1 MGRRSW
7 QRKVSPWKK
16 AACPPWAAA
25 IWATNF
31 NPVPWAGPPSSS
43 WYSGGAGASGVVF
56 STQSRHALPV
66 CRAPRRMTAPGG
78 LCRTQLMSRLL
89 RARRRRNSS
98 ASRLGRGWSG
108 RSSAR
113 EKIRGGLAQEG
124 GQVQLGFPK
133 GLHLAVQTHGEVQ
146 VVDQVPDGLA
156 LPADD
161 GGLVPA
167 GRGQG
172 GVGLQLSRIAHD
184 HTQGGT
190 DVVGDAVNPVRPG
203 FVPGL
208 LVLPEPAA
216 QQKGGQGQHADQG
229 EKEQEHPRQAAGG
242 GFAPRG
248 RW

>member
-1 MGRRSW
+1 MG
-7 QRKVSPWKK
+7 
-16 AACPPWAAA
+16 
-25 IWATNF
+25 WATVLLLVQWWGRGIGGGVF
-31 NPVPWAGPPSSS
+31 HPEQACLACLPGPQADDSPR
-43 WYSGGAGASGVVF
+43 GVVPDAVDEQVVEGPAKEKLVGF
-56 STQSRHALPV
+56 QAGQGLVRQVQRQGETLRQ
-66 CRAPRRMTAPGG
+66 TAV
-78 LCRTQLMSRLL
+78 
-89 RARRRRNSS
+89 
-98 ASRLGRGWSG
+98 
-108 RSSAR
+108 

-203 FVPGL
+203 FIPGL
-208 LVLPEPAA
+208 LVLPENLLLLVM
-216 QQKGGQGQHADQG
+216 
-229 EKEQEHPRQAAGG
+229 EQVNLKKIIGISMMTLQING
-242 GFAPRG
+242 
-248 RW
+248 

>member
-1 MGRRSW
+1 
-7 QRKVSPWKK
+7 
-16 AACPPWAAA
+16 
-25 IWATNF
+25 
-31 NPVPWAGPPSSS
+31 
-43 WYSGGAGASGVVF
+43 
-56 STQSRHALPV
+56 
-66 CRAPRRMTAPGG
+66 
-78 LCRTQLMSRLL
+78 MSRLL
-89 RARRRRNSS
+89 RAGRRRNSS
-98 ASRLGRGWSG
+98 ASRLGRAGPAG
-108 RSSAR
+108 SSAR
-113 EKIRGGLAQEG
+113 EKPSAKPLLRKSAAVWRQEG

-203 FVPGL
+203 FIPGL

-229 EKEQEHPRQAAGG
+229 EKEQEHPPDRQQGG

>member
-1 MGRRSW
+1 M
-7 QRKVSPWKK
+7 
-16 AACPPWAAA
+16 
-25 IWATNF
+25 
-31 NPVPWAGPPSSS
+31 
-43 WYSGGAGASGVVF
+43 
-56 STQSRHALPV
+56 
-66 CRAPRRMTAPGG
+66 
-78 LCRTQLMSRLL
+78 
-89 RARRRRNSS
+89 
-98 ASRLGRGWSG
+98 
-108 RSSAR
+108 
-113 EKIRGGLAQEG
+113 AQEG

-203 FVPGL
+203 FIPGL

-229 EKEQEHPRQAAGG
+229 EKEQEHPPDRQQVEDLLREGDGELPGASLGRACHQQTVWTDAGLDGVILQVPPGKG
-242 GFAPRG
+242 GDIQQVVLVRDLRRLVVLPQDLTSMSQRDCCAKRSSPVK
-248 RW
+248 